1 MIGTAK
7 PKVVVTRRWP
17 AAVEA
22 ALAERFDVTFN
33 SGDRPLTPCEL
44 RNAILNADAVLPT
57 ATDRIDASILDMG
70 TPRTRIL
77 ANYGIG
83 TSHIDV
89 AAAKGLDITV
99 THTPDVLS
107 ECTADLTFML
117 MLMAARRANEGEDEL
132 RAADWQGWHPTHM
145 LGTKVSGKCLGLIG
159 FGRVG
164 QAVARRAH
172 WGFGMDVVA
181 YDPAPIAP
189 ETYSVAGVRQ
199 AASIDEVL
207 RYADFVSLH
216 CASTSENRHL
226 IDALALNR
234 MKPDAFL
241 INTAGGGLIEEQAL
255 LHALWFDTIAGV
267 ALDVFAGEPNV
278 MPELRQCK
286 NAVLLPNLGSAT
298 RETREAMG
306 FRVVENLQDFFAG
319 KEPRDLVV

>member
-1 MIGTAK
+1 MNK
-7 PKVVVTRRWP
+7 PKIVVTRRWP

-22 ALAERFDVTFN
+22 ALSEKFDVTFN
-33 SGDRPLTPCEL
+33 RGDRALTPYEL
-44 RNAILNADAVLPT
+44 RDAMLNADAVLPT
-57 ATDRIDASILDMG
+57 VTDRIDAGILDLEH
-70 TPRTRIL
+70 PRARIL

-89 AAAKGLDITV
+89 DAARDLRITV

-107 ECTADLTFML
+107 ECTADLTLML
-117 MLMAARRANEGEDEL
+117 MLMAARRAGEGEDEL
-132 RAADWQGWHPTHM
+132 KSARWQGWHPTHM

-181 YDPAPIAP
+181 HDTGDIA
-189 ETYSVAGVRQ
+189 EAAFTTAGAR
-199 AASIDEVL
+199 AAGSIEEVL
-207 RYADFVSLH
+207 AQADFVSLH
-216 CASTSENRHL
+216 CPADAATRHL
-226 IDALALNR
+226 IDARRLDQ

-241 INTAGGGLIEEQAL
+241 INTAGGGLIDERAL
-255 LHALWFDTIAGV
+255 VHALWFETIAG
-267 ALDVFAGEPNV
+267 AGLDVFAGQPDV
-278 MPELRQCK
+278 LPELRDCA

-306 FRVVENLQDFFAG
+306 FRVVENLCDFFAG
-319 KEPRDLVV
+319 REPRDLVA